1 MREMNE
7 TIGSTDAAAS
17 ATAEVPLPKTWWVV
31 LLVAVG
37 VLTGAAL
44 LVGGNALDGLSA
56 TTPMTAVG
64 IATVCY
70 VAAAATGI
78 RWMSWAWAGIGT
90 LLVFAAELLDLQRWI
105 VLAAVGVGLVVI
117 GLVRRPRVTVP
128 QAVAMVVYF
137 GVAVVALFLAPRVGL
152 AIAGVALIAH
162 AAWDLVHYRRDIVV
176 NRSLALWCM
185 GLDVFLGGACVLFAI
200 AG

>member
-17 ATAEVPLPKTWWVV
+17 AAAAGPRPKAWWIV
-31 LLVAVG
+31 LLIGVG

-44 LVGGNALDGLSA
+44 LLGGNALDGLSA

-162 AAWDLVHYRRDIVV
+162 AAWDFVHYRRDIVV

-200 AG
+200 TA